1 MQNKLTCPHCD
12 KEITTVK
19 MGYNAKQ
26 ALVIIPILLLGLL
39 PLFFITSQSRSL
51 ASEDLEI
58 TNFDIRVEGKEMV
71 VTGMISNLAE
81 SAWKSVNIE
90 AEFFDES
97 GNFIGESDDYIGSD
111 IHSKANENFEVR
123 FRYLPETV
131 LAGKATTKLK
141 VTGGVSLR
149 IFKW

>member
-1 MQNKLTCPHCD
+1 MQKKVSCPHCD
-12 KEITTVK
+12 KEITTLK

-58 TNFDIRVEGKEMV
+58 TNFDTRVDGKEMV
-71 VTGMISNLAE
+71 VTGMISNLSE
-81 SAWKSVNIE
+81 SAWKSVSVE

-97 GNFIGESDDYIGSD
+97 GKFIGEGKDYTGSD
-111 IHSKANENFEVR
+111 IYANGKENFEVR
-123 FRYLPETV
+123 FRYLPEAV
-131 LAGKATTKLK
+131 VAGKAMTKLK
-141 VTGGVSLR
+141 VAGGVPTR
-149 IFKW
+149 

>member
-1 MQNKLTCPHCD
+1 MKNKLTCPHCD
-12 KEITTVK
+12 KEITTLK

-58 TNFDIRVEGKEMV
+58 TNFDTRVEGKEMV
-71 VTGMISNLAE
+71 VTGVISNLAE
-81 SAWKSVNIE
+81 SAWKSVSVE

-97 GNFIGESDDYIGSD
+97 GKFIGEGKDYTGSD
-111 IHSKANENFEVR
+111 IYANGKENFEVR
-123 FRYLPETV
+123 FRYLPKAV
-131 LAGKATTKLK
+131 VAGKATTKLK
-141 VTGGVSLR
+141 VAGGVPTG
-149 IFKW
+149 

>member
-1 MQNKLTCPHCD
+1 MKNKLTCPHCD
-12 KEITTVK
+12 KEITTLK

-58 TNFDIRVEGKEMV
+58 TNFDTRVEGKEMV
-71 VTGMISNLAE
+71 VTGVISNLAE
-81 SAWKSVNIE
+81 SAWKSVSVE

-97 GNFIGESDDYIGSD
+97 GNFIGEGKDYTGSD
-111 IHSKANENFEVR
+111 IYAKGKENFEVR
-123 FRYLPETV
+123 FRYLPEAV
-131 LAGKATTKLK
+131 LAGKASTKLK
-141 VTGGVSLR
+141 VAGGVC
-149 IFKW
+149 FD